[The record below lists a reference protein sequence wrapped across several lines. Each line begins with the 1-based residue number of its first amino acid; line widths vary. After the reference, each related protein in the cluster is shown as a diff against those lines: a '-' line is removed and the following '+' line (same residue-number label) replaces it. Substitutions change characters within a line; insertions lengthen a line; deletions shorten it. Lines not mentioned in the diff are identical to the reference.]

1 MDVGVENFEREVL
14 EASKTVPV
22 VVDFWA
28 PWCAPC
34 RALKPILEKLEHEY
48 AGRFK
53 LAKVNSDENQEL
65 AATFGV
71 RSIPDVMAFKGG
83 KAVSHFLGA
92 QPESQVRAFIEG
104 LLPSPSELE
113 RARARE
119 LRAAGDAAN
128 AVAAL
133 RKAVHLDAK
142 NDLARLDLAELLI
155 QLKQLGEAEAALA
168 HVQPDSNLDART
180 EALRNALAFARAGGS
195 EDDLE
200 AKIEANPSD
209 LEARLALAGA
219 YAGRR
224 AWREAMDQL
233 LEILR
238 RDRAWRDGEARKQML
253 AIFNLAAG
261 ETELV
266 SEYRRKLSSA
276 LY

>member
-1 MDVGVENFEREVL
+1 MDVSAQNFEREVL

-34 RALKPILEKLEHEY
+34 RQLKPILEKLEQEY
-48 AGRFK
+48 GGRFK
-53 LAKVNSDENQEL
+53 LVKLNSDENQDL
-65 AATFGV
+65 AAAFGV
-71 RSIPDVMAFKGG
+71 RSIPDVMAFKDG

-92 QPESQVRAFIEG
+92 QPERQVRAFIES

-113 RARARE
+113 RARARA

-155 QLKQLGEAEAALA
+155 QLKQLEEAEAVLDA
-168 HVQPDSNLDART
+168 VQANSQLDART
-180 EALRNALAFARAGGS
+180 AALRQSLGFARSGGG

-238 RDRAWRDGEARKQML
+238 RDRGWRDGEARKQML

-261 ETELV
+261 DADLI
-266 SEYRRKLSSA
+266 SEYRRKLSSS